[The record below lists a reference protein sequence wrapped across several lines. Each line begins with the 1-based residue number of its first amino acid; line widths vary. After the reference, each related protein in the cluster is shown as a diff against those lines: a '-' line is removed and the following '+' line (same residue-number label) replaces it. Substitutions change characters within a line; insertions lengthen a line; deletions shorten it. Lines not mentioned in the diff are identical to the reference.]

1 MDKFSF
7 ALKKVIINDQLN
19 KNIQEIKQ
27 GQIKR

>member
-7 ALKKVIINDQLN
+7 ALKKLIINDQLN

-27 GQIKR
+27 GQIER